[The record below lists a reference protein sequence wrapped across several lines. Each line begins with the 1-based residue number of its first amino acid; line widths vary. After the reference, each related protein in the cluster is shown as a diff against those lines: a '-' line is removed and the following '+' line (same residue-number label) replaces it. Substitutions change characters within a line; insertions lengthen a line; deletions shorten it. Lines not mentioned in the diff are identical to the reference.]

1 MLSGITGQV
10 SVADLVL
17 GIPGK
22 MVGSGHDNGNRSG
35 SGHHRIM
42 VRTMLAVLI
51 DISLSCFPLL
61 GRIHERLVTSCTADC
76 SRINPKRTIL
86 FDFDAH
92 RISTIL
98 YIPD

>member
-1 MLSGITGQV
+1 MLSGIAGRV

-22 MVGSGHDNGNRSG
+22 LVSSGHENGSGSGYGNGSG

-42 VRTMLAVLI
+42 VRTMI
-51 DISLSCFPLL
+51 
-61 GRIHERLVTSCTADC
+61 IHERLVTSCTADC

-98 YIPD
+98 YIPHYIRFLD